1 MAATVVA
8 GEETQVSWGGYTC
21 PSGTG
26 SVSAYNFT
34 ATNGTFSSTG
44 QSTAAFGPNDRNG
57 QLLANESPG
66 QTIIVTYTVTC
77 SGGTAGQRESGPSG
91 EATSQIEPAGTDP
104 TPTPTP

>member
-1 MAATVVA
+1 
-8 GEETQVSWGGYTC
+8 
-21 PSGTG
+21 
-26 SVSAYNFT
+26 VSAYNFT